1 MTSTVHSNQINM
13 ADGSDVFLFDTILE
27 IMEAEDNIDVHFED
41 AVAEVSGVTRV
52 IS

>member
-1 MTSTVHSNQINM
+1 M
-13 ADGSDVFLFDTILE
+13 ADGNHLFMFGDNFDAILD
-27 IMEAEDNIDVHFED
+27 IMETEDNIDVHFED

>member
-1 MTSTVHSNQINM
+1 M
-13 ADGSDVFLFDTILE
+13 ADGSDLFLFGDDVDAILE
-27 IMEAEDNIDVHFED
+27 IIEAEDNIDVHFEH